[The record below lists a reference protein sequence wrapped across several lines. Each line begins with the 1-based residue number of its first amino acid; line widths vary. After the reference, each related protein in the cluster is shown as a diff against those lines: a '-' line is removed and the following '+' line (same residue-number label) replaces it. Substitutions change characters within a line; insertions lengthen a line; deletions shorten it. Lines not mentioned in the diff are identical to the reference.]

1 MLRASLFHAR
11 TVAPQSP
18 GVPNGRPPITRRLV
32 SDQALFE
39 LSSCS
44 SHVRRSPRTRPVFP
58 SLETV
63 KHCRRSFRQRAS
75 KGWFSSVILVAPS
88 HANPSSSTLLN
99 HASSSMAASE
109 WRPEGLARLIL
120 SGVFFSNTGR
130 LLNGCP
136 ARMRRHFPTPDPSSL
151 LDAATCDR
159 RTIDERARERCR
171 HVDVQDDGSGADGG

>member
-120 SGVFFSNTGR
+120 SGVFFKHGSFITR
-130 LLNGCP
+130 VSSADASPLSDARPLLTP
-136 ARMRRHFPTPDPSSL
+136 RRRNLRS
-151 LDAATCDR
+151 ANDR
-159 RTIDERARERCR
+159 RT
-171 HVDVQDDGSGADGG
+171 GA

>member
-75 KGWFSSVILVAPS
+75 KGWFSSVILVVLHYNVSDTRYVFKSTIYRVYLHTRSYGS
-88 HANPSSSTLLN
+88 HTLTQ
-99 HASSSMAASE
+99 
-109 WRPEGLARLIL
+109 R
-120 SGVFFSNTGR
+120 
-130 LLNGCP
+130 
-136 ARMRRHFPTPDPSSL
+136 
-151 LDAATCDR
+151 
-159 RTIDERARERCR
+159 DERAADRSTTTTTTTTRTGRRRSRGGRPTRCERRRGRGRRERR
-171 HVDVQDDGSGADGG
+171 RRRRRRRPARGRRRRAGRRWDE

>member
-1 MLRASLFHAR
+1 MNWLRRTDRTKRSREAR
-11 TVAPQSP
+11 CQRVCFNKTC
-18 GVPNGRPPITRRLV
+18 GRLV

-99 HASSSMAASE
+99 HASSSMAASDAFDSR
-109 WRPEGLARLIL
+109 RPVTRKPLVVDLALRRPRVP
-120 SGVFFSNTGR
+120 S
-130 LLNGCP
+130 
-136 ARMRRHFPTPDPSSL
+136 RMRRHFDYHASRVH
-151 LDAATCDR
+151 AAIR
-159 RTIDERARERCR
+159 SGGRYGVAHRTVYYKLR
-171 HVDVQDDGSGADGG
+171 SM